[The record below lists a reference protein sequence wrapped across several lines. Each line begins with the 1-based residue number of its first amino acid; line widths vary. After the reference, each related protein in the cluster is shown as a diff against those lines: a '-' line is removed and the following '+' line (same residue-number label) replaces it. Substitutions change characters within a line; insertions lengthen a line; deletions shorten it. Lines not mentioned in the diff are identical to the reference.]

1 MSLLVES
8 FTSQVNVAGK
18 KVRPA
23 SGSIFV
29 TVKEYLDLPP
39 GQQSSVLGGKSC
51 SGFSRGTRAPAVLLG
66 VQNGIATPFLEAAAA
81 SRRLFSKD
89 PHSGALASPPCFLP
103 NLEMD

>member
-66 VQNGIATPFLEAAAA
+66 VQNGIATPFW
-81 SRRLFSKD
+81 RLRQPVEGFSLKILTR
-89 PHSGALASPPCFLP
+89 ALASPPCFLP